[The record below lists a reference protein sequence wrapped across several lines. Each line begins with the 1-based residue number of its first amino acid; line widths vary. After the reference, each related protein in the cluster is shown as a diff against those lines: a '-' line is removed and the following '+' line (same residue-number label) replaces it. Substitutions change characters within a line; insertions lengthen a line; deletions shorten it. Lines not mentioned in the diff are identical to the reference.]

1 MRILTVADLHQRAS
15 LYEQLAA
22 AVEEHRP
29 DVVALVGDFLNVWQH
44 GGAFLSIEECSR
56 RLNALAAPDIICVRG
71 NHEDDNWLDLIPGR
85 IQRLNGSA
93 FCLGPMVIVGFPCL
107 LGDETWFLEGD
118 PDVSP
123 DASEW
128 FPKILRKYGPAA
140 RTLWLMHEPPN
151 LTRLS
156 MRSGPLQGNP
166 EWREAIE
173 RYSPMLVVSGH
184 DHQTPSRMGFW
195 HDRIGDTLC
204 LNAGQG
210 NETLNYFVIGT
221 TLHGQSPS
229 LPASMVITHFPT
241 KEVQLIP
248 EGKQ

>member
-22 AVEEHRP
+22 AVEKHRP

-56 RLNALAAPDIICVRG
+56 RLNALAAPNIICVRG

-85 IQRLNGSA
+85 MQRLNGSA
-93 FCLGPMVIVGFPCL
+93 FCLGPLVIVGFPCL

-173 RYSPMLVVSGH
+173 RYSPLLVVSGH
-184 DHQTPSRMGFW
+184 DHQTPFRMGFW
-195 HDRIGDTLC
+195 HDRIGNTLC

-210 NETLNYFVIGT
+210 NETLHYFVLDA
-221 TLHGQSPS
+221 TLQGQSPS
-229 LPASMVITHFPT
+229 LPTSVVITLFPT

-248 EGKQ
+248 ELK